1 MLPLLDSFQDS
12 SRSGGDLSTSKG
24 RGRISGTGRE
34 ESPFMSPF
42 TEGPSTGIP
51 VHVRGPLK
59 KRGESGPKIMRSNR
73 PVQKGNRARDE
84 ESCTVTRGSTS
95 KRC

>member
-51 VHVRGPLK
+51 VHV
-59 KRGESGPKIMRSNR
+59 S
-73 PVQKGNRARDE
+73 KGTLE
-84 ESCTVTRGSTS
+84 EAWRIWPQDHEIQPAGTKG
-95 KRC
+95 